1 MTREE
6 RAEHLR
12 AIRRFNE
19 KTAEL
24 LEKQGHPDENVRV
37 VRELHEVERRRRGH
51 TPLGPLEWA
60 LKEKV
65 LTKKN
70 LLVLLPIA
78 LRGAEKGHDP
88 ENLFQAL
95 RRGRES
101 RAFRKILPT
110 HLVPHL
116 EEMADRGHDPG
127 DLAGVVG
134 AGLKTE
140 AFTARRIGK
149 SIAFL
154 RTILEESKREGHD
167 PHELS
172 HVLQTALHNKFPL
185 EELRKMAPALN
196 AVITR
201 ARTAGSP
208 ELGRFV
214 YLLGHAMGRRS
225 VKNAEDMK
233 ALCALL
239 EAEIRAYPRANLE
252 GLIEHT
258 FDAHDEIGDF
268 HETLR
273 LQHELLKR
281 GMLPT
286 KYLTVRLWKAPPER

>member
-78 LRGAEKGHDP
+78 LRGAEK
-88 ENLFQAL
+88 
-95 RRGRES
+95 
-101 RAFRKILPT
+101 
-110 HLVPHL
+110 
-116 EEMADRGHDPG
+116 
-127 DLAGVVG
+127 
-134 AGLKTE
+134 
-140 AFTARRIGK
+140 
-149 SIAFL
+149 
-154 RTILEESKREGHD
+154 GHD